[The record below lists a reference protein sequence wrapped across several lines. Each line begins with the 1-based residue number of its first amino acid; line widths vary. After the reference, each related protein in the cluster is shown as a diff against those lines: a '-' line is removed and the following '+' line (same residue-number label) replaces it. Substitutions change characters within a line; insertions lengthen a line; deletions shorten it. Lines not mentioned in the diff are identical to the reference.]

1 MTFGIY
7 FETCNVTNV
16 HVSAQLTQA
25 LEEQTKIKYA
35 LANHIKEYE
44 NKKLTLE
51 NEQNQLLTDQQR
63 DNERKLAQLKQQIIR
78 ANTEKQQAEMTATTG
93 LEVAMVKADQRK
105 NVLLT
110 QV

>member
-1 MTFGIY
+1 MAKKTIQELNRKFATFGIY

-16 HVSAQLTQA
+16 HVSQQLTQA

-78 ANTEKQQAEMTATTG
+78 ANTEK
-93 LEVAMVKADQRK
+93 
-105 NVLLT
+105 
-110 QV
+110 